1 MVSLKKHYTKKSL
14 SRGHHLPLSSTPYQL
29 SVTFSHTFLNRSAHY
44 FFPYAPVSSY
54 RTVVN
59 LLNST

>member
-29 SVTFSHTFLNRSAHY
+29 SVTFSHTFLNRLAKFLHRIFFSALISRH
-44 FFPYAPVSSY
+44 F
-54 RTVVN
+54 
-59 LLNST
+59 

>member
-29 SVTFSHTFLNRSAHY
+29 SVTFSHTFLNRSAKILNQI
-44 FFPYAPVSSY
+44 FFPPPP
-54 RTVVN
+54 
-59 LLNST
+59 